1 MEITVLYV
9 EDCPN
14 LAPLL
19 AGLEELLAGRHDT
32 VVTTRLVTGDSL
44 VGEPSFHGSPTVL
57 VDGRDPFPHAVVSGP
72 ACRSY
77 VNGGSVTG
85 RPGRAEL
92 AAALGI
98 TLGDKGRPGRASCQG
113 GRVS

>member
-9 EDCPN
+9 EDCAN

-19 AGLEELLAGRHDT
+19 AELEELLAGRHDT
-32 VVTTRLVTGDSL
+32 IVTTRLVTSDSL
-44 VGEPSFHGSPTVL
+44 AGEPGFHGSPTVL
-57 VDGRDPFPHAVVSGP
+57 VDGGDPFPHAVVSGP

-77 VNGGSVTG
+77 VHDGSVTG

-98 TLGDKGRPGRASCQG
+98 TPGHEGRPALAR
-113 GRVS
+113 